1 MDSRPIDAS
10 ERSGTSDSN
19 PDIELVARIQ
29 AGDSSAEALLFERY
43 GARLYYL
50 ALSRTGSPQ
59 DAEDVRSETLLRVLS
74 AIRNRQLRSPA
85 ALASFILRTLDNVA
99 LEMLR
104 QESHANRIA
113 SDPRAN
119 VERHFLDDGVKDAIE
134 WTLARLKPRER
145 DFLRM
150 YYYEELSK
158 EEIAGRIGI
167 AEERV
172 RLLKSRALRSFR
184 ERFLRSAKGAARTTK
199 PAKNLPAPRS
209 VLRGFLRGRRKD
221 SDTTGSEPSLL

>member
-1 MDSRPIDAS
+1 MDSRPIDAT
-10 ERSGTSDSN
+10 EGAAPSDAGRADAEPAAN
-19 PDIELVARIQ
+19 PDIDLVARIQ

-59 DAEDVRSETLLRVLS
+59 DAEDLRSETQLRVLS
-74 AIRNRQLRSPA
+74 AIRNHQLRSPA
-85 ALASFILRTLDNVA
+85 ALARFILRTLDNVV
-99 LEMLR
+99 LEMHR
-104 QESHANRIA
+104 RESQA
-113 SDPRAN
+113 SRLAADPRAN
-119 VERHFLDDGVKDAIE
+119 AERYFLDEGVKDAIE

-158 EEIAGRIGI
+158 DEIARRIGI

-172 RLLKSRALRSFR
+172 RLLKSRALKSFR
-184 ERFLRSAKGAARTTK
+184 ERFLRGW
-199 PAKNLPAPRS
+199 
-209 VLRGFLRGRRKD
+209 RKD
-221 SDTTGSEPSLL
+221 TDTTGGGPSL

>member
-1 MDSRPIDAS
+1 MDSRPINAS
-10 ERSGTSDSN
+10 EGAGAWDAN
-19 PDIELVARIQ
+19 PDVDLVARIQ
-29 AGDSSAEALLFERY
+29 AGDSGAETLLFERY

-59 DAEDVRSETLLRVLS
+59 DADDLRSETLLRVLS
-74 AIRNRQLRSPA
+74 AVRNHQLRSPG
-85 ALASFILRTLDNVA
+85 ALASFLLRTLDNVA

-104 QESHANRIA
+104 RQSHDSRIA

-119 VERHFLDDGVKDAIE
+119 VEQHFLDESVKDAIQ

-150 YYYEELSK
+150 YYYDELSK
-158 EEIAGRIGI
+158 EEIARRIGI

-172 RLLKSRALRSFR
+172 RLVKSRALRSFR
-184 ERFLRSAKGAARTTK
+184 ERFLRVWN
-199 PAKNLPAPRS
+199 KNPDTSGGGQSRS
-209 VLRGFLRGRRKD
+209 
-221 SDTTGSEPSLL
+221 